1 MLRVDMEMTM
11 NKSNMKKP
19 EKTNLELFD
28 AISNMIASATQ
39 REVLFHSQMANAE
52 TKGEIQKPWSMSM
65 NKNEMI
71 SMLRHFKDNNQKKYN
86 ILRIGIFGSV
96 ARGNMTEQ
104 SDIDIVVETDKQ
116 DLFNFIGMKQDLEKK
131 ICLSVDIVSYRK
143 NMNPFLKQ
151 RIDEEAIYV

>member
-1 MLRVDMEMTM
+1 
-11 NKSNMKKP
+11 
-19 EKTNLELFD
+19 
-28 AISNMIASATQ
+28 
-39 REVLFHSQMANAE
+39 
-52 TKGEIQKPWSMSM
+52 M

-116 DLFNFIGMKQDLEKK
+116 DLFNLIGMKQDLEEK

-143 NMNPFLKQ
+143 NMNPFLRQ

>member
-1 MLRVDMEMTM
+1 
-11 NKSNMKKP
+11 
-19 EKTNLELFD
+19 
-28 AISNMIASATQ
+28 
-39 REVLFHSQMANAE
+39 
-52 TKGEIQKPWSMSM
+52 
-65 NKNEMI
+65 
-71 SMLRHFKDNNQKKYN
+71 MLRHFKDNNQKKYN

-116 DLFNFIGMKQDLEKK
+116 DMFNLIGMKQDLEEK

-143 NMNPFLKQ
+143 NMNPFLRQ